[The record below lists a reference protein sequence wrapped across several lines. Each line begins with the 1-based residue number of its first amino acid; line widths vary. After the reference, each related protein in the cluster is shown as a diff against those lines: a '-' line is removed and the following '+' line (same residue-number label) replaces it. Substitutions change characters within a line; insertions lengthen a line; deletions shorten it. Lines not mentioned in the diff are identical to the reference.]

1 LAYDR
6 IPAKTGSPSDGKRDW
21 RLVMSE
27 HDVHGPEEQGI
38 GRVMEIGHEL
48 TQQRLDEA

>member
-1 LAYDR
+1 M
-6 IPAKTGSPSDGKRDW
+6 
-21 RLVMSE
+21 MSE
-27 HDVHGPEEQGI
+27 HPEEQKI

>member
-1 LAYDR
+1 M
-6 IPAKTGSPSDGKRDW
+6 G
-21 RLVMSE
+21 E

-48 TQQRLDEA
+48 TQQRLGEA

>member
-1 LAYDR
+1 MM
-6 IPAKTGSPSDGKRDW
+6 GK
-21 RLVMSE
+21 

-48 TQQRLDEA
+48 TRRRL